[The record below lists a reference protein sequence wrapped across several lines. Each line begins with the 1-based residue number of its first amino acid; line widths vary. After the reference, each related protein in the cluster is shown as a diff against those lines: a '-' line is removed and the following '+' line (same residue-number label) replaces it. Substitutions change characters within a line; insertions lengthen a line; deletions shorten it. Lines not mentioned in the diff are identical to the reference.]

1 MLIKSLNLKNM
12 MLTAV
17 GVIAFSVTVPA
28 MADGAG
34 AFLGGIAVARIG
46 QNVRDQRDYEDDQA
60 YYAQQQADAANR
72 QADAAQQQA
81 YSQNSQ
87 PQTAEEK
94 IAQLDKLAA
103 GGYISAAEYKSRKKA
118 ILDDM

>member
-1 MLIKSLNLKNM
+1 MLNIKFNVKNM

-28 MADGAG
+28 LADGAG

-46 QNVRDQRDYEDDQA
+46 QNVRDRNDYEEDQA
-60 YYAQQQADAANR
+60 YYAQQQA
-72 QADAAQQQA
+72 QAAQQQA
-81 YSQNSQ
+81 NAATQQ

-103 GGYISAAEYKSRKKA
+103 GGYISKEEYKSRKKA
-118 ILDDM
+118 ILDSM